1 MDMPEQPQIYL
12 VTPPVIDLS
21 GFPDRLA
28 AVMDAHEIACIR
40 IALAARDAD
49 AQGRA
54 ADALREVAH
63 ARDVAILI
71 TDHVALADRH
81 GLDGVHLS
89 DAGRSVRDAR
99 KALGPDASIGSFC
112 AASRHDGYIAGEAGA
127 DYVSFGPVTET
138 GLGQGDLADHALFE
152 AWSLMVELP
161 VVAEGGLTEVKMA
174 ELAPVTDLFA
184 IGDEIWSQ
192 DDPVAA
198 LRRLI
203 AAMGAGA

>member
-28 AVMDAHEIACIR
+28 AVMDAHEIACNR

-81 GLDGVHLS
+81 GLDGDAFAGSVCCRTDCS
-89 DAGRSVRDAR
+89 DSVDSCAQTAPSGNRSA
-99 KALGPDASIGSFC
+99 
-112 AASRHDGYIAGEAGA
+112 
-127 DYVSFGPVTET
+127 
-138 GLGQGDLADHALFE
+138 
-152 AWSLMVELP
+152 
-161 VVAEGGLTEVKMA
+161 
-174 ELAPVTDLFA
+174 
-184 IGDEIWSQ
+184 
-192 DDPVAA
+192 
-198 LRRLI
+198 
-203 AAMGAGA
+203 